1 MGDAMSK
8 VTKKGRS
15 KSREQFVMLTHDM
28 LTSPAWESLSAQ
40 ARAVLIQV
48 AKRHNGRNNGML
60 GASVRDLA
68 LECRINKDTAARAL
82 GQLID
87 AGFLELC
94 QAGSF
99 DFKKRHAAEYRLT
112 WHWCDKTGQKGS
124 RAWKTKNATQEQLKA
139 HHGLGAR
146 AIVG

>member
-1 MGDAMSK
+1 MAKMLK
-8 VTKKGRS
+8 NGRS
-15 KSREQFVMLTHDM
+15 RVKERFVMLTYDM
-28 LTSPAWESLSAQ
+28 LTSPVWESLSAQ

-48 AKRHNGRNNGML
+48 AKRHNGRNNGTL

-68 LECRINKDTAARAL
+68 TECRINKDTAARAL
-82 GQLID
+82 GALID

-124 RAWKTKNATQEQLKA
+124 RAWKTKNASQEQLKA

-146 AIVG
+146 TVAV